1 MMEKFATTFGGSG
14 YSKDSEQYRD
24 GIRLGEFLAGRGYI
38 VKCGGYY
45 GLMEAVAQ
53 GVHNVH
59 GRVLGIT
66 NAAFDP
72 KAPNVHIS
80 EEWKQADLLD
90 RLRELIMDSELIVAQ
105 EGSFGTFAEVFTTW
119 CLAYTHSL
127 RHRIKLCLVGRSWDP
142 VIQSLGAFPIGADDL
157 KIAEVFD
164 SMDDFFRDFSQDAR
178 PIVGE

>member
-1 MMEKFATTFGGSG
+1 MTEKLATTFGGSG
-14 YSKDSEQYRD
+14 YSKESEQYRD
-24 GIRLGEFLAGRGYI
+24 GIRLGEFLAERGYT

-53 GVHNVH
+53 GVRNVH

-80 EEWKQADLLD
+80 EERKQADLFD
-90 RLRELIMDSELIVAQ
+90 RLRELIVDSELIVAQ

-119 CLAYTHSL
+119 CLAYTNSL
-127 RHRIKLCLVGRSWDP
+127 RHKMRLCLVGKSWP
-142 VIQSLGAFPIGADDL
+142 SIITPLQNLP
-157 KIAEVFD
+157 IAESDRMIAELFEDMETFINSFPQD
-164 SMDDFFRDFSQDAR
+164 S
-178 PIVGE
+178 P